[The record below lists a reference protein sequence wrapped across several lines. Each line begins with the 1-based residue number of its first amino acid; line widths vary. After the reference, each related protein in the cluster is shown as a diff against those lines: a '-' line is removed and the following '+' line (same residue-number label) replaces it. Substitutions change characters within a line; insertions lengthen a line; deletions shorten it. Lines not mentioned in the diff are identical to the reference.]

1 MNEYLFLIP
10 IALATLV
17 GAISPGSSFLVVAQI
32 SMQKSRAHGFAASLG
47 TGTGAVIFTLL
58 ASYGLFVVIE
68 KVPWVY
74 LILKFMGGMYLCYLA
89 YKIWKSAKEPIAE
102 SNTLDMKLSLYKSYY
117 LGLFTQLTNPK
128 TAIVIGG
135 IIMAFLP
142 SQVPDYSLLLLSMMA
157 FIIDAGWYAVVAMA
171 LTTKK
176 AQRYYV
182 RFKKV
187 INRTASGVMGF
198 MGAKLILNP

>member
-1 MNEYLFLIP
+1 MNDYLFLIP
-10 IALATLV
+10 ISIAALI
-17 GAISPGSSFLVVAQI
+17 GAISPGPSFLVVAQL
-32 SMQKSRAHGFAASLG
+32 SMQKSRAHGLVASLG
-47 TGTGAVIFTLL
+47 TGTGAVVFTLL
-58 ASYGLFVVIE
+58 ASYGLLVVIE
-68 KVPWVY
+68 TVPWVY
-74 LILKFMGGMYLCYLA
+74 LALKFVGGLYLCYLA
-89 YKIWKSAKEPIAE
+89 YQIWITAKEPIAE
-102 SNTLDMKLSLYKSYY
+102 PNAEVAKLSLYKSYY

-135 IIMAFLP
+135 IIMTFLP
-142 SQVPDYSLLLLSMMA
+142 SDIPDYSLLLLGMMA
-157 FIIDAGWYAVVAMA
+157 FIVDAGWYAMVATV

-187 INRTASGVMGF
+187 INRVASGLMGF

>member
-10 IALATLV
+10 IGLAALV
-17 GAISPGSSFLVVAQI
+17 GAISPGPSFLVVAQI
-32 SMQKSRAHGFAASLG
+32 SMQKSRAHGFVASLG

-89 YKIWKSAKEPIAE
+89 YKIWISAKEPIAE
-102 SNTLDMKLSLYKSYY
+102 LNTVDTKLSLYRSYY

-142 SQVPDYSLLLLSMMA
+142 SQIPDYSLLLLSVMA
-157 FIIDAGWYAVVAMA
+157 FVIDAGWYAIVATV

-187 INRTASGVMGF
+187 INRVASGFMGF